1 MDSQRAVT
9 AEGSYYLKKK
19 KSHLCSS
26 KHPVVSLF
34 VATRPA
40 TLSGGPTGGA
50 PPVFT
55 LCVCVY
61 TDKHRVV
68 ETLPVSETAAP
79 NKRCENF
86 LLYLWLAVFPAG
98 SRASRSFMQ
107 NSPVFTQCVKTRVA
121 NFIIDK

>member
-9 AEGSYYLKKK
+9 AEGSYYLKQQPKK
-19 KSHLCSS
+19 ESHLCSS

-40 TLSGGPTGGA
+40 TLSGGATGGA

-61 TDKHRVV
+61 TDKHRV
-68 ETLPVSETAAP
+68 L
-79 NKRCENF
+79 
-86 LLYLWLAVFPAG
+86 
-98 SRASRSFMQ
+98 
-107 NSPVFTQCVKTRVA
+107 
-121 NFIIDK
+121 